1 MRTVRT
7 HMRPHDPIEVEDA
20 EYLDLQRQG
29 LLLPDP
35 QPPARAAAPEPAAPA
50 VRKAAKPAAK
60 ED

>member
-1 MRTVRT
+1 
-7 HMRPHDPIEVEDA
+7 MRPHDPIEVEDA